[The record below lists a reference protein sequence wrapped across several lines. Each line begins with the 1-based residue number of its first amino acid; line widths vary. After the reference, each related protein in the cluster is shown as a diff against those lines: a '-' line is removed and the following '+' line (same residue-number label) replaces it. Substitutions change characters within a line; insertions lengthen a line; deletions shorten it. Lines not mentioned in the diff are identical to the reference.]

1 MRKFISRLTRP
12 TLYNEETG
20 RMKKYAL
27 YLLLT
32 LIALTGCKHRPSPY
46 DRTLRQVG
54 ELADT
59 LPDSALVLLQ
69 TLPAS
74 DSLNREQHARW
85 CMLQGRIVDKLF
97 TPLPAPYHYEQAV
110 RWYAAHG
117 SAEEYAQMQLY
128 LGRAYMEEGDFD
140 RAMTVYTGALRT
152 AERNLLDD
160 KAGYIN
166 SFMGDLYSEKSM
178 EQEAIGKFKA
188 AADCFKESR
197 NQKSY
202 ACALRDLAHEY
213 ALLDSFSTALCLLEQ
228 AKQIAS
234 ELSDKRTES
243 TILNHFGNIYA
254 LQGEYEQAK
263 SCYFQAIQLGSRDS
277 MPNYIALVKLYIE
290 TDSIEKA
297 KMLIGRLQKYSPKY
311 AYSIQKSYYRI
322 CKKEQL
328 YKEALQH
335 HEEYVY
341 LTDSIIYADN
351 QSQILNI
358 DRKYNDEKHRVRIKE
373 LTISRQRILIVGG
386 GIFFTTVV
394 VLILYR
400 KRNREKLH
408 LQQIKINR
416 QKNQILSL
424 SLELERKKS
433 ALAAFEEKDKN
444 YQNLAL
450 DIRLLTDK
458 CKEQQRTLLTS
469 SIVYK
474 ELDKLANQ
482 NVPGDNRTL
491 LSDRHWKRICNDINT
506 LFPKLRP
513 FVFGLCPDLSDS
525 DWRYCC
531 FLMYGFDTN
540 SEAHLLNITPESA
553 RKKHLRLR
561 QKLHITLPEQYTLC
575 NYLTENTL

>member
-1 MRKFISRLTRP
+1 MRKFISQLTRP

-32 LIALTGCKHRPSPY
+32 LIALTDCRHRPSPY

-117 SAEEYAQMQLY
+117 SAEEHAQMQLY

-140 RAMTVYTGALRT
+140 RAMTAYTGALRT

-166 SFMGDLYSEKSM
+166 SYMGDLFEERIMWTEALEKYKITSEY
-178 EQEAIGKFKA
+178 FK
-188 AADCFKESR
+188 KT
-197 NQKSY
+197 NNTKSY
-202 ACALRDLAHEY
+202 ASSLISIACNY
-213 ALLDSFSTALCLLEQ
+213 AKLDSLSVAIQYLEL
-228 AKQIAS
+228 ADSIVTCY
-234 ELSDKRTES
+234 DHKRLQS
-243 TILNHFGNIYA
+243 AISNHLGNIYA
-254 LQGEYEQAK
+254 RQHNYEDAKRYFYRAVEQGNK
-263 SCYFQAIQLGSRDS
+263 KL
-277 MPNYIALVKLYIE
+277 PNYISLAQIYLE
-290 TDSIEKA
+290 TDSTQKA
-297 KMLIGRLQKYSPKY
+297 KELLGQLPHQATSLSVMYL
-311 AYSIQKSYYRI
+311 YYQI
-322 CKKEQL
+322 NKKENNFEKSL
-328 YKEALQH
+328 A
-335 HEEYVY
+335 Y
-341 LTDSIIYADN
+341 LEKYTHKADSIIYADN